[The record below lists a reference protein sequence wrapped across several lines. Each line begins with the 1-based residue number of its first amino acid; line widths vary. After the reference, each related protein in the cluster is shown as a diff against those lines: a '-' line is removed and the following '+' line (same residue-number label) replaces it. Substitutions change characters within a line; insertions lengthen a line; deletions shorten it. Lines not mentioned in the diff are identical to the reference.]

1 MVLLVSFSIQFQ
13 ILYIWSRFSDD
24 DFFEHIIKCQAP
36 FIEESKKSPDALVCL
51 QYIQSNQLPVPFLP
65 QDVSQGLKGGKRK
78 VGKKQSQDKSQ
89 DTTDGNVKR
98 SKKKGYL
105 VGLKSHLENC
115 PDWPNWKFS
124 VQIKVKLVKKNE
136 DQSLTKEKSVK
147 VEAEI
152 NLIQAATIRRD
163 IEQVKII
170 TGIALDQSDD
180 GTILDKLLKEE
191 MVCTLPDEFKEKGWD
206 LPSHITQNCSWIL
219 DATAVHLASCW
230 HVESLVHF
238 LEFDGRLSNI
248 KTDSSLFTP
257 LHVASVEEEP
267 RCISVLIR
275 NEADVNAR
283 NSFGQTP
290 LHIAAQHGSMNNL
303 ITLIFQGDADVLA
316 LNQKNQ
322 TPIHL
327 ARTCKILE
335 ILLSKTKI
343 EELTKLKGDQCV
355 FEHIVKNCPSSVNC
369 YLDLMVTCKN
379 SETNINDQQL
389 LFHLDMF
396 NHGTKKSSNYLEKHK
411 MLMDNGCP
419 EMLRHPVMMFF
430 TSLKWYP
437 HKTWYYTNFFL
448 FLAFLLTFTFHGIN
462 CINFLQCHKE
472 GEPNKTTIETQKDCV
487 GKIES
492 MYEVTRFTTW
502 VLLGL
507 LILWEFFQFLSKLL
521 TNEIGEYFT
530 SWQNICELIMF
541 SLSIA
546 FFVFEKIELDD
557 IKSRFKIQDSG
568 IQEHLLG
575 WALYLAWLNL
585 TIFLGRFDLFGKH
598 IYRSWHVLK
607 NVAVSMI
614 VYIPIL
620 MAFATGFH
628 CFLKNHPTFEG
639 PVASLLKV
647 LTMVLGEFDFEDNFV
662 YDKVTKIH
670 GSNVSVQFMFIVFI
684 VQGSMII
691 MNLITAW
698 IVVNQQDATE
708 TKLILAKQRI
718 EEISGMTQIMDV
730 MKCLPKKPNKNP
742 SLNVPS
748 YLCVSSTPKSRKIPD
763 LKVIK
768 FL

>member
-1 MVLLVSFSIQFQ
+1 M
-13 ILYIWSRFSDD
+13 
-24 DFFEHIIKCQAP
+24 
-36 FIEESKKSPDALVCL
+36 
-51 QYIQSNQLPVPFLP
+51 PFLSE
-65 QDVSQGLKGGKRK
+65 DLSQGGKRK
-78 VGKKQSQDKSQ
+78 VGKKQSQDKSH
-89 DTTDGNVKR
+89 DTTDGNLKR
-98 SKKKGYL
+98 SRKKGYL
-105 VGLKSHLENC
+105 VGLKSHLDSC
-115 PDWPNWKFS
+115 PEWPNWKFS
-124 VQIKVKLVKKNE
+124 VQIKVKLVKKKE
-136 DQSLTKEKSVK
+136 DQSATEEKSVK

-163 IEQVKII
+163 IEQVKTI
-170 TGIALDQSDD
+170 TGIALNRKD
-180 GTILDKLLKEE
+180 GEKILDKLLKEK
-191 MVCTLPDEFKEKGWD
+191 MTCTLLDELKEKGWD

-219 DATAVHLASCW
+219 DTTAVHLASCW

-238 LEFDGRLSNI
+238 LEFDEQLSNI
-248 KTDSSLFTP
+248 QTDSSIFTP

-267 RCISVLIR
+267 RCISLLIR

-290 LHIAAQHGSMNNL
+290 LHIAAQHGSINNV
-303 ITLIFQGDADVLA
+303 ICLIFEGDADVLA
-316 LNQKNQ
+316 LNGKNQ
-322 TPIHL
+322 TPLHL

-335 ILLSKTKI
+335 ILLSKTNS
-343 EELTKLKGDQCV
+343 EEITKLKGDQCV
-355 FEHIVKNCPSSVNC
+355 FEHIVKNCPSSVNS

-379 SETNINDQQL
+379 SDSNINDQQL

-396 NHGTKKSSNYLEKHK
+396 NHGTQESANYLDKHK
-411 MLMDNGCP
+411 MLMKNGCP

-437 HKTWYYTNFFL
+437 HKTWYYSNFFL
-448 FLAFLLTFTFHGIN
+448 FLAFLFAFTFHGIN

-472 GEPNKTTIETQKDCV
+472 GPQKNQTTIEIQEDCV

-492 MYEVTRFTTW
+492 MYKITRFATLI
-502 VLLGL
+502 LLGL

-521 TNEIGEYFT
+521 TNEIGEYLT
-530 SWQNICELIMF
+530 SWQNACELTMF

-546 FFVFEKIELDD
+546 FFVLEHLEMEDVGI
-557 IKSRFKIQDSG
+557 RFKMEGSG
-568 IQEHLLG
+568 LQEHLLG

-607 NVAVSMI
+607 NVAVSMV

-639 PVASLLKV
+639 SVASFLKV

-662 YDKVTKIH
+662 YDKVKQIH
-670 GSNVSVQFMFIVFI
+670 GSNISVQILFIVFI

-718 EEISGMTQIMDV
+718 EEISGMTKITAG
-730 MKCLPKKPNKNP
+730 MKCSQKNP
-742 SLNVPS
+742 IKNKEDNPSWNVPS
-748 YLCVSSTPKSRKIPD
+748 YLCVSSQTVSRKILD
-763 LKVIK
+763 HKVK
-768 FL
+768 FFYQYI

>member
-1 MVLLVSFSIQFQ
+1 MKIGK
-13 ILYIWSRFSDD
+13 R
-24 DFFEHIIKCQAP
+24 
-36 FIEESKKSPDALVCL
+36 
-51 QYIQSNQLPVPFLP
+51 
-65 QDVSQGLKGGKRK
+65 KGGKK
-78 VGKKQSQDKSQ
+78 LVKDVSV

-98 SKKKGYL
+98 RKKKGYL

-136 DQSLTKEKSVK
+136 DQSVAEEKSVK

-170 TGIALDQSDD
+170 TGIALAQNDD
-180 GTILDKLLKEE
+180 GTILDQLLKEE
-191 MVCTLPDEFKEKGWD
+191 MACTLPDEFKEKGWD
-206 LPSHITQNCSWIL
+206 LPSHLTQNCRWIL
-219 DATAVHLASCW
+219 DATAVHLAACW

-238 LEFDGRLSNI
+238 LESDETLSNI
-248 KTDSSLFTP
+248 QTKASLFTP

-267 RCISVLIR
+267 KCISLLIR

-283 NSFGQTP
+283 NSFGQSP
-290 LHIAAQHGSMNNL
+290 LHIAAQHGSINNV
-303 ITLIFQGDADVLA
+303 ITLIFEGDADVLA
-316 LNQKNQ
+316 LNQKSQ
-322 TPIHL
+322 TPLHL

-335 ILLSKTKI
+335 ILLSKTNSEEITKI
-343 EELTKLKGDQCV
+343 TGDQCV

-379 SETNINDQQL
+379 SDSNINDQQL

-396 NHGTKKSSNYLEKHK
+396 NHGTQLSANYLDKHK
-411 MLMDNGCP
+411 MLMKNGCP

-437 HKTWYYTNFFL
+437 HKTWYFINFYL
-448 FLAFLLTFTFHGIN
+448 YLSFLLTFTLHGIN
-462 CINFLQCHKE
+462 CVNFLQCHTE
-472 GEPNKTTIETQKDCV
+472 GIQNHTTRANQTDCE
-487 GKIES
+487 GKIGL
-492 MYEVTRFTTW
+492 MYMSPTMTRIATW
-502 VLLGL
+502 ILLGL
-507 LILWEFFQFLSKLL
+507 LIVWEFFQFLSKIL
-521 TNEIGEYFT
+521 TWEVREYLT
-530 SWQNICELIMF
+530 SWQNACELTLF

-546 FFVFEKIELDD
+546 FFYFEEKELKDV
-557 IKSRFKIQDSG
+557 KRSG

-614 VYIPIL
+614 VYIPVI

-628 CFLKNHPTFEG
+628 CFLKNNSVFEG
-639 PVASLLKV
+639 PIASFLKV
-647 LTMVLGEFDFEDNFV
+647 LTMVLGEFDFQDNFV
-662 YDKVTKIH
+662 YDEVKKVH
-670 GSNVSVQFMFIVFI
+670 GSNISVQFMFVVFI

-718 EEISGMTQIMDV
+718 EEISGMTNITAGMNCCQ
-730 MKCLPKKPNKNP
+730 KKPNNNKEKDA
-742 SLNVPS
+742 SLNVSS
-748 YLCVSSTPKSRKIPD
+748 YICVSSSQISETMPG
-763 LKVIK
+763 LKVTILLPQ
-768 FL
+768 FLANWHDLTILSFFLNRTYVRSRLIQIHSNHFRFNGFG

>member
-1 MVLLVSFSIQFQ
+1 MISFSIQFQ
-13 ILYIWSRFSDD
+13 TLYIWSCFSDD
-24 DFFEHIIKCQAP
+24 DFFERIIRCQAP
-36 FIEESKKSPDALVCL
+36 FIEESKKSPNALGCL
-51 QYIQSNQLPVPFLP
+51 QYIQSNQLPIPVMS
-65 QDVSQGLKGGKRK
+65 QDVSQGMKGCKRK
-78 VGKKQSQDKSQ
+78 VGMKKSLDKSK
-89 DTTDGNVKR
+89 DTIDGNEKR

-105 VGLKSHLENC
+105 VGLKSHLKSC

-136 DQSLTKEKSVK
+136 DQSVTEEIYVK
-147 VEAEI
+147 AVAEI

-163 IEQVKII
+163 IEQVKTI
-170 TGIALDQSDD
+170 TGIALDQKD
-180 GTILDKLLKEE
+180 GDKILDKLLKEE
-191 MVCTLPDEFKEKGWD
+191 MTCTLPDEFKEKGWD
-206 LPSHITQNCSWIL
+206 LQSHIMQNCSWIL

-238 LEFDGRLSNI
+238 LEFDEQLSNI
-248 KTDSSLFTP
+248 KTDSSIFTP

-290 LHIAAQHGSMNNL
+290 LHIAAQHGSINNV
-303 ITLIFQGDADVLA
+303 ITLIFEGDADVLA
-316 LNQKNQ
+316 LNGKNQ
-322 TPIHL
+322 TPLHL

-335 ILLSKTKI
+335 ILLSKTNSEEITKI
-343 EELTKLKGDQCV
+343 TGEQCV

-379 SETNINDQQL
+379 SDSNINDQQL

-396 NHGTKKSSNYLEKHK
+396 NHGTQKSANYLDKHK
-411 MLMDNGCP
+411 MLMKNGCP

-437 HKTWYYTNFFL
+437 HKNWYYANFFL
-448 FLAFLLTFTFHGIN
+448 FLAFLFAFTFHGIN
-462 CINFLQCHKE
+462 CVNFLQCHKE
-472 GEPNKTTIETQKDCV
+472 GIQNQTTKDNQADCES
-487 GKIES
+487 KIES
-492 MYEVTRFTTW
+492 MYTMTRIATW
-502 VLLGL
+502 ILLGT
-507 LILWEFFQFLSKLL
+507 LIIWEFFQFLSKIL
-521 TNEIGEYFT
+521 TCEVREYFT
-530 SWQNICELIMF
+530 SWQNGCELVLF
-541 SLSIA
+541 SLTIA
-546 FFVFEKIELDD
+546 FFYFENKELN
-557 IKSRFKIQDSG
+557 KKERSG

-607 NVAVSMI
+607 NVAVSMT
-614 VYIPIL
+614 VYIPVI

-628 CFLKNHPTFEG
+628 CFLKNNSVFEG
-639 PVASLLKV
+639 PVASFLKV
-647 LTMVLGEFDFEDNFV
+647 LTMVLGEFDFEDNFL
-662 YDKVTKIH
+662 YDKVGKIQ
-670 GSNVSVQFMFIVFI
+670 GSNISVQFMFIVFI

-708 TKLILAKQRI
+708 TKLILAEQRI
-718 EEISGMTQIMDV
+718 EEISGMTNWTAG
-730 MKCLPKKPNKNP
+730 MKCCHKKPNKNQEKNA
-742 SLNVPS
+742 SS
-748 YLCVSSTPKSRKIPD
+748 YISVSSKQISEMMPGLT
-763 LKVIK
+763 VII
-768 FL
+768 FDHNF

>member
-1 MVLLVSFSIQFQ
+1 M
-13 ILYIWSRFSDD
+13 
-24 DFFEHIIKCQAP
+24 
-36 FIEESKKSPDALVCL
+36 
-51 QYIQSNQLPVPFLP
+51 PFL
-65 QDVSQGLKGGKRK
+65 SHGGS
-78 VGKKQSQDKSQ
+78 SQDIQDSKVKGRKGKGAKKVQNSSE
-89 DTTDGNVKR
+89 DTTDGKVKR
-98 SKKKGYL
+98 MKKKGYL
-105 VGLKSHLENC
+105 VALKSHLERN

-136 DQSLTKEKSVK
+136 DQSVTEEKSVK

-163 IEQVKII
+163 IDQVKTI
-170 TGIALDQSDD
+170 TGVALDQNDE
-180 GTILDKLLKEE
+180 GEILDKILKEE
-191 MVCTLPDEFKEKGWD
+191 MSCTLPDEEKDWD
-206 LPSHITQNCSWIL
+206 LPSHLTQNCRWIL
-219 DATAVHLASCW
+219 DATAVHLAACW

-238 LEFDGRLSNI
+238 LESDETLSKI
-248 KTDSSLFTP
+248 QTKASLFTP

-267 RCISVLIR
+267 KCISVLIR

-283 NSFGQTP
+283 NSFGQSP
-290 LHIAAQHGSMNNL
+290 LHIAAQHGSMNNV
-303 ITLIFQGDADVLA
+303 ITLIFEGDADVLA
-316 LNQKNQ
+316 LNLMNQ

-327 ARTCKILE
+327 ARTSKILE
-335 ILLSKTKI
+335 ILLSKTNS
-343 EELTKLKGDQCV
+343 EEITKLKGNQCV
-355 FEHIVKNCPSSVNC
+355 FEHIVKNFPSSINC

-379 SETNINDQQL
+379 SDSNINQQQL

-396 NHGTKKSSNYLEKHK
+396 NHGTNKLTNYLDKHK
-411 MLMDNGCP
+411 MLMKNGCP

-437 HKTWYYTNFFL
+437 HKTWYFTNFYLFLTFL
-448 FLAFLLTFTFHGIN
+448 FAFTFHGIN

-472 GEPNKTTIETQKDCV
+472 GPQNQTTIEKQEDCV
-487 GKIES
+487 GRIES
-492 MYEVTRFTTW
+492 MYEITRFATLI
-502 VLLGL
+502 LLGL
-507 LILWEFFQFLSKLL
+507 LILWEFFQFLSKVL
-521 TNEIGEYFT
+521 TNEIGEYLT
-530 SWQNICELIMF
+530 SWQNACELIMF

-546 FFVFEKIELDD
+546 LFVLEHKEMEDVD
-557 IKSRFKIQDSG
+557 SRFKMQGSG
-568 IQEHLLG
+568 LQEHLLG

-607 NVAVSMI
+607 NVAVSMV

-639 PVASLLKV
+639 SVASFLKV

-662 YDKVTKIH
+662 YDKVKEIH
-670 GSNVSVQFMFIVFI
+670 GSNISVQILFIVFI

-718 EEISGMTQIMDV
+718 EEISGMTKITAGMNCFQ
-730 MKCLPKKPNKNP
+730 KKQNKNKDENP

-748 YLCVSSTPKSRKIPD
+748 YLCVSSLAKSRKIPNI
-763 LKVIK
+763 KVII
-768 FL
+768 F